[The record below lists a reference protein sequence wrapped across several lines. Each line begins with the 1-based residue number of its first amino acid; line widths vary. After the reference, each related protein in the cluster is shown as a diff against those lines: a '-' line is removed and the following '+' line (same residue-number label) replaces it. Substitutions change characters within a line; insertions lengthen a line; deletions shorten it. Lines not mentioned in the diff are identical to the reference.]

1 MYAIEQIKEYLKPV
15 GWLIASN
22 FKKDIKLLAG
32 HVTEDEIVEGV
43 AIFTRGLS
51 GFKQYLGVVTSK
63 RILTTD
69 KEKKFIAF
77 DLDGINNFT
86 INKKIT
92 TYEVSFNYK
101 VDDIQINIVIND
113 IGDLVLENLKDKLGI
128 LPEIQMGIEERKVV
142 QVMKPIKTNIDILNG
157 KEQLKDKGSIF
168 KLSQH
173 KHGEVEISV
182 DYHNTPEVFRL
193 IKWERVEN
201 IQKSAFDIA
210 GWSLIG
216 STFGNAGAIAGAMGA
231 NIGKDKSVATL
242 YLKRLNGEK
251 VALVIKC
258 DKKVLEKLSMLIVAE
273 DTDDTTQVAVTQT
286 TTSTIPS
293 DELIK
298 LKELLD
304 VGILTQEEFD
314 TKKKQ
319 LLGI

>member
-77 DLDGINNFT
+77 DLDSINNFI

-101 VDDIQINIVIND
+101 DDDIQINIIIND

-128 LPEIQMGIEERKVV
+128 LPEIQIGIEERKVV
-142 QVMKPIKTNIDILNG
+142 RVMKPIKTNIDILNG

-273 DTDDTTQVAVTQT
+273 EDQATSQT
-286 TTSTIPS
+286 ATEAQPS
-293 DELIK
+293 AADEIIK
-298 LKELLD
+298 FKQLLD
-304 VGILTQEEFD
+304 AGILTQEEFD
-314 TKKKQ
+314 VKKKQ

>member
-1 MYAIEQIKEYLKPV
+1 MYAIDQIKEYLKPN
-15 GWLIASN
+15 GWMTLTN
-22 FKKDIKLLAG
+22 LKKEIRLLA
-32 HVTEDEIVEGV
+32 EEINDDEIIESAGV
-43 AIFTRGLS
+43 AVRGKIAL
-51 GFKQYLGVVTSK
+51 KEYLVVLTTE

-69 KEKKFIAF
+69 KQKKLVAYNYGEITQPNAIKKLSSVEIQFQFNKEEVMLNIAQN
-77 DLDGINNFT
+77 DSGKVFT
-86 INKKIT
+86 QAIR
-92 TYEVSFNYK
+92 
-101 VDDIQINIVIND
+101 
-113 IGDLVLENLKDKLGI
+113 DKLGI
-128 LPEIQMGIEERKVV
+128 LPEIQMSIEERKVV

-273 DTDDTTQVAVTQT
+273 EDQATSQT
-286 TTSTIPS
+286 ATEAQTSAA
-293 DELIK
+293 DEIIK
-298 LKELLD
+298 FKQLLD
-304 VGILTQEEFD
+304 AGILTQEEFD
-314 TKKKQ
+314 AKKKQ

>member
-1 MYAIEQIKEYLKPV
+1 MYAIDQIKEYLKPN
-15 GWLIASN
+15 GWMTLTNLKKEIGLIAEHIN
-22 FKKDIKLLAG
+22 
-32 HVTEDEIVEGV
+32 VDEIIESAGV
-43 AIFTRGLS
+43 AVRGKIAL
-51 GFKQYLGVVTSK
+51 KEYLVVLTSE
-63 RILTTD
+63 RLITTD
-69 KEKKFIAF
+69 KQKKLIAHNYEEITQQIAIKKFNTVEIQFQFNKEVIELSIAQN
-77 DLDGINNFT
+77 DTGKVFT
-86 INKKIT
+86 QA
-92 TYEVSFNYK
+92 
-101 VDDIQINIVIND
+101 IQ
-113 IGDLVLENLKDKLGI
+113 DKLGI
-128 LPEIQMGIEERKVV
+128 LPEIQMDSEERKVV
-142 QVMKPIKTNIDILNG
+142 QVMKPIKTTIDILNG

-168 KLSQH
+168 KLSQN
-173 KHGEVEISV
+173 KQGEVEISV

-273 DTDDTTQVAVTQT
+273 GEEVVAQTVTEVQ
-286 TTSTIPS
+286 PS
-293 DELIK
+293 VADEIIK
-298 LKELLD
+298 FKQLLD
-304 VGILTQEEFD
+304 EGILTQDEFD
-314 TKKKQ
+314 AKKKQ